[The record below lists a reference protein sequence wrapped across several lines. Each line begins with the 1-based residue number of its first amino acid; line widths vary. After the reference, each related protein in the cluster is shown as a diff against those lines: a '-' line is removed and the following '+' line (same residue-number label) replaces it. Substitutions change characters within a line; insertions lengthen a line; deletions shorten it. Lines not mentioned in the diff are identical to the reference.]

1 MHRDKTPTDSGGL
14 GGEEGRP
21 GPGRK
26 AWHSED
32 VCATLTRLAL
42 VKMDVTRE
50 VSRDERFKLR
60 AKSERRRKMKQ
71 QGWLVGWLVV
81 VVAVEMR
88 RAAAGSSVIRDRGSR
103 GLTVLSLT

>member
-1 MHRDKTPTDSGGL
+1 
-14 GGEEGRP
+14 
-21 GPGRK
+21 
-26 AWHSED
+26 
-32 VCATLTRLAL
+32 
-42 VKMDVTRE
+42 MDVTRE

-88 RAAAGSSVIRDRGSR
+88 RAAAYCMYLVHQLSRDGATADKHEMPSN
-103 GLTVLSLT
+103 